1 MAKLLEVRDLNVTF
15 RTRKGLV
22 RAVNN
27 LSFAID
33 AGEVLGIVG
42 ESGSGKS
49 VSMGAVMGL
58 IKDVNAEITG
68 EVIFQGQDLLKKSD
82 AELRAVRGKDIAMIF
97 QDPMTALTP
106 VYTIGWHIREQLQLH
121 SSISSQ
127 AARARAIELLEEV
140 GIPDPGKRV
149 DQYPHEYSGGMRQRA
164 IIAMALSLNP
174 ALLIADEPT
183 TALDVTIQAQILDL
197 LEQLRKTHNSSIIV
211 ITHDMG
217 VVSEIASQVLVMYA
231 GRAVERSSKDSL
243 FQSPQHPYTKGLM
256 NSVPRIDRAR
266 TSRLETIS
274 GQPASLLNL
283 PEGCAF
289 QTRCPHAQAACS
301 AVPPFIAD
309 SRGFGAACVLLQGSS
324 AQ

>member
-1 MAKLLEVRDLNVTF
+1 MAKLLEVKNLSVTF

-22 RAVNN
+22 PAVNN
-27 LSFAID
+27 LSFSID

-58 IKDVNAEITG
+58 IKDDNAEITG
-68 EVIFQGQDLLKKSD
+68 EVLFQGEDLLKKSD
-82 AELRAVRGKDIAMIF
+82 PELRAVRGKDIAMIF

-106 VYTIGWHIREQLQLH
+106 VYTVGWHICEQLQLH
-121 SSISSQ
+121 SSISKQ
-127 AARARAIELLEEV
+127 AARARAIELLDEV
-140 GIPDPGKRV
+140 GIPDPAKRV

-197 LEQLRKTHNSSIIV
+197 LERLRKTHNSSIIV

-243 FQSPQHPYTKGLM
+243 FKSPQHPYTKGLM
-256 NSVPRIDRAR
+256 NSVPRIDRMR
-266 TSRLETIS
+266 TSRLDTIS

-283 PEGCAF
+283 PVGCAF
-289 QTRCPHAQAACS
+289 QTRCPQVKPACS
-301 AVPPFIAD
+301 SVPPFIAD
-309 SRGFGAACVLLQGSS
+309 SQGFGAACILLEEGVR
-324 AQ
+324 

>member
-1 MAKLLEVRDLNVTF
+1 VAKLLEVKDLNVTF

-27 LSFAID
+27 LSFSID

-58 IKDVNAEITG
+58 IKDDNAEITG
-68 EVIFQGQDLLKKSD
+68 EVLFQGEDLLKKSD
-82 AELRAVRGKDIAMIF
+82 PELRAVRGKDIAMIF

-106 VYTIGWHIREQLQLH
+106 VYTVGWHIREQLQLH
-121 SSISSQ
+121 SSISKK
-127 AARARAIELLEEV
+127 AARVRAIELLDEV
-140 GIPDPGKRV
+140 GIPDPAKRV

-197 LEQLRKTHNSSIIV
+197 LERLRQTHNSSIIV

-243 FQSPQHPYTKGLM
+243 FKSPQHPYTKGLM

-283 PEGCAF
+283 PVGCAF
-289 QTRCPHAQAACS
+289 QARCPQVKPACS
-301 AVPPFIAD
+301 SVPPFIAD
-309 SRGFGAACVLLQGSS
+309 SQGFGAACILLEEG
-324 AQ
+324 AH